1 MLERLLTDDSLQALL
16 FLCLPLTVLL
26 IILIVALVR
35 GWHVP
40 TPVSLPISSTVA
52 RLGDFFSRGD
62 SLAIDNQRAG
72 RNPAQSS
79 SGGVRKLLPF
89 FALIVLPYL
98 LIQFSGFPQWLSR
111 PVVLAV
117 LICSGGCY
125 LCYWSFNPNSR
136 ILGARAKLSN
146 PEYDQSRGQIILGIR
161 GFSFAFS
168 LALIGYFG
176 LPFAA
181 ISLRLAKGERPVPVS
196 GTVLRND
203 SYRAAFF
210 LGQRVTLSTKYGGL
224 AEYHLFYS
232 PRVLRYGQ
240 DYTLIVMQG
249 SNLVLDITTR

>member
-1 MLERLLTDDSLQALL
+1 MLT
-16 FLCLPLTVLL
+16 
-26 IILIVALVR
+26 
-35 GWHVP
+35 
-40 TPVSLPISSTVA
+40 
-52 RLGDFFSRGD
+52 
-62 SLAIDNQRAG
+62 
-72 RNPAQSS
+72 
-79 SGGVRKLLPF
+79 
-89 FALIVLPYL
+89 
-98 LIQFSGFPQWLSR
+98 
-111 PVVLAV
+111 
-117 LICSGGCY
+117 CSAGCY
-125 LCYWSFNPNSR
+125 LCCWSFNPNSR
-136 ILGARAKLSN
+136 ILGARAKLNN

-161 GFSFAFS
+161 GLSFAFS

-181 ISLRLAKGERPVPVS
+181 ISLRLAKGERPVTVS

-210 LGQRVTLSTKYGGL
+210 LGQNVTLSTKYGS